1 MKIGVRLSGL
11 KERLFEARIA
21 ELRARL
27 RSGTRSG
34 AALPDFRGRRQEVSD
49 GERELGAA
57 AGDLRRVDR

>member
-1 MKIGVRLSGL
+1 VKIAARLSGL

-27 RSGTRSG
+27 QSGERGG
-34 AALPDFRGRRQEVSD
+34 AALPDFSGRRQEVSD
-49 GERELGAA
+49 GERELGSA